1 MFTLGLWVP
10 NWAKAK
16 YPNDPA
22 VGRFESKRFDAAK
35 WVAEYPNPAFS
46 NRLPDDG
53 FWAAKQVMAFT
64 DEQIRAIVAAGEYSR
79 QESADWIA
87 NALSER
93 RNKVGRTFFAM
104 VLPLDRFSIAGDKL
118 KFEDLAVTHKFR
130 AERPIQL
137 TWSIFDNDTEQKKS
151 LPASESIPAGAVPAV
166 REWMLPFQRGCAE
179 FGDLV
184 MDGRDIG
191 TRIFRET
198 PFKFFL
204 TADET
209 IRHRRLECAGYGG
222 DQARRDEL
230 DKDLNLP
237 AADAEIIDT
246 SQHKVED
253 TLQELL
259 KNLHQRAPA
268 VFG

>member
-1 MFTLGLWVP
+1 MKPPLVIAIDGPSATGKGSVSRELARRVGFLHVDTGVMYRALTWHCLRTGVF
-10 NWAKAK
+10 
-16 YPNDPA
+16 PA
-22 VGRFESKRFDAAK
+22 EKIEHLSTEQSAA
-35 WVAEYPNPAFS
+35 VARVCASWPVKLVSTEGE
-46 NRLPDDG
+46 LCVLVDG
-53 FWAAKQVMAFT
+53 YRPLT
-64 DEQIRAIVAAGEYSR
+64 ELRAPEVA
-79 QESADWIA
+79 
-87 NALSER
+87 
-93 RNKVGRTFFAM
+93 NKVAL
-104 VLPLDRFSIAGDKL
+104 VS
-118 KFEDLAVTHKFR
+118 H
-130 AERPIQL
+130 
-137 TWSIFDNDTEQKKS
+137 
-151 LPASESIPAGAVPAV
+151 VPAV

-209 IRHRRLECAGYGG
+209 IRHRRLERAGYGG

-259 KNLHQRAPA
+259 KILHQRAPA

>member
-1 MFTLGLWVP
+1 MNPSIVIAIDGPSATGKGSVSRELARRIGFLHVDTGVMYRALTWHCLRTGVF
-10 NWAKAK
+10 
-16 YPNDPA
+16 PA
-22 VGRFESKRFDAAK
+22 EKIDHLSAEQSAAVARACASWPVKLVSAEGELCVLVDAYRPLAELRAPE
-35 WVAEYPNPAFS
+35 VA
-46 NRLPDDG
+46 
-53 FWAAKQVMAFT
+53 
-64 DEQIRAIVAAGEYSR
+64 
-79 QESADWIA
+79 
-87 NALSER
+87 
-93 RNKVGRTFFAM
+93 NKVAL
-104 VLPLDRFSIAGDKL
+104 VS
-118 KFEDLAVTHKFR
+118 H
-130 AERPIQL
+130 
-137 TWSIFDNDTEQKKS
+137 
-151 LPASESIPAGAVPAV
+151 VPAV

-179 FGDLV
+179 FGNLV

-209 IRHRRLECAGYGG
+209 IRHRRLERAGYGG

-246 SQHKVED
+246 SAHKVED

-259 KNLHQRAPA
+259 KILRGRAPH